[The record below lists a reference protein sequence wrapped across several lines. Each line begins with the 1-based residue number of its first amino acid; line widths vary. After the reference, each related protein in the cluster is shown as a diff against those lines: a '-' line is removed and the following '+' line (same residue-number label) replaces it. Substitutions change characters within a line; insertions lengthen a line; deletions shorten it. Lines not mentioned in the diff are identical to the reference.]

1 MEIGAKVRNK
11 SGAGPQM
18 TVKEVTPQGY
28 VICTWTDP
36 NTRQL
41 KEGMFFAEMLQGEDL
56 ADWVRKRDGER

>member
-1 MEIGAKVRNK
+1 ME

-41 KEGMFFAEMLQGEDL
+41 KEGMFFAEMLQEED
-56 ADWVRKRDGER
+56 AAGTEGERA

>member
-1 MEIGAKVRNK
+1 ME

-41 KEGMFFAEMLQGEDL
+41 KEGMFFAEMLQEED
-56 ADWVRKRDGER
+56 AAETVCKWDNER

>member
-41 KEGMFFAEMLQGEDL
+41 KEGMFFAEMLQEEDVV
-56 ADWVRKRDGER
+56 DWVRKRDGER

>member
-41 KEGMFFAEMLQGEDL
+41 KEGMFFAEMLQEED
-56 ADWVRKRDGER
+56 AAGTVRKWDSER